1 MSKRLVVT
9 MLALSTILSLS
20 SVLHAQT
27 SGQPESTGE
36 QKEWWNNSPPNKA
49 ELAAQ
54 KRKAAPAPRRD
65 LSGIWDGTA
74 EGGIQPKGPIEYID
88 DDKHIGH
95 DVPYTALG
103 RAARKL
109 NKAGEGVDQ
118 VAQGDLNDPVDFCD
132 PQGFPRMELY
142 ELRVIELAQTKNQVI
157 YLDQFYDQWRV
168 IWTDGRPLPKDPE
181 SRWNGYSVGK
191 WVDDYTFVVDSVGMD
206 DRTWLDNVG
215 RPHSED
221 LRVQETWHRVDSDT
235 LELSVKIDDPKMY
248 TQPWMALNKFVLH
261 RLPDDYDMR
270 EFICSVSETQ
280 SYNKG
285 LGDRA
290 TEFAHRPPAN
300 AGK

>member
-1 MSKRLVVT
+1 MSKHFIR
-9 MLALSTILSLS
+9 STIALIALLSFSIL
-20 SVLHAQT
+20 LRAQT
-27 SGQPESTGE
+27 PPKQSASAPQE
-36 QKEWWNNSPPNKA
+36 KEWWNNVPPDKA
-49 ELAAQ
+49 SYAG
-54 KRKAAPAPRRD
+54 KKTAAPAPRRD
-65 LSGIWDGTA
+65 LSGVWDGTA
-74 EGGIQPKGPIEYID
+74 EGGIQAKGPKEYVD
-88 DDKHIGH
+88 DDKHVGH

-103 RAARKL
+103 KEARKL

-118 VAQGDLNDPVDFCD
+118 VAAGDVNDPVDFCD

-157 YLDQFYDQWRV
+157 YMDQFYDNWRV

-181 SRWNGYSVGK
+181 PRWNGYSVGK

-206 DRTWLDNVG
+206 ERTWLDNVG
-215 RPHSED
+215 RPHSGD
-221 LRVQETWHRVDSDT
+221 MRVQETWHRVDNDT

-248 TQPWMALNKFVLH
+248 MQPWMAIDKLVLH

-280 SYNKG
+280 EYNKLIG
-285 LGDRA
+285 NPAAD
-290 TEFAHRPPAN
+290 FAHRPPAA